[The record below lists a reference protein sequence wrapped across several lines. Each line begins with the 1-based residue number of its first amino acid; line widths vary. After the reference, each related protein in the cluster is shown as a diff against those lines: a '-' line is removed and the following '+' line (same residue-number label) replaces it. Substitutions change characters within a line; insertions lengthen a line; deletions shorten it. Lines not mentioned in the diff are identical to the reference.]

1 VAHKPSCAARIRAA
15 AGAADRSADT
25 VVAAIAAC
33 CGVSRLRAH
42 RLGRGWTLRQAVDE
56 LVEMCGAQGLPH
68 PSVDLDQLRAWE
80 TSPRRPRAQTVDLLC
95 RLYRTDAH
103 GLGLSG
109 NYRPADEEGGEH
121 LLPAVVRP
129 AAPSEQHPADGQ
141 VPGVDP
147 LDRLVDA
154 VRRTVEH
161 TMAQTTV
168 SATQLE
174 VLDDRMF
181 ELRRLYVFTPP
192 TEMLGQLLGDLD
204 EVRRLAQ
211 DRQPAHVQVRLSE
224 MTALLATLTA
234 DALMKLGRLQQAQR
248 WYGTARTAADDS
260 GNRELR
266 ARVRVQAAMLPY
278 YYGPLGRAVELADQA
293 RLLNR
298 GRPTA
303 TGAFATAALARAL
316 ARQGDAEAART
327 AIRQAQDLFE
337 RCSEG
342 TADVD
347 DAWAFPTRRLY
358 LYLSGAFTYL
368 GDTVRAR
375 QVQAQAL
382 ALYPDRTGIDPAL
395 LHLEE
400 AMCLVHDHS
409 VSEACQLAGDTYLR
423 VPQAHRTTILGSR
436 AHDVIDILPPGVR
449 SARAVR
455 ELGEILALPARTI

>member
-1 VAHKPSCAARIRAA
+1 MAA
-15 AGAADRSADT
+15 
-25 VVAAIAAC
+25 VVEC
-33 CGVSRLRAH
+33 CDVSRLRGH
-42 RLGRGWTLRQAVDE
+42 RLARGWTLQQAVDE
-56 LVEMCGAQGLPH
+56 LIELCETRSLPR

-95 RLYRTDAH
+95 RLYETDAH

-109 NYRPADEEGGEH
+109 NYRADDERPT
-121 LLPAVVRP
+121 LPAVRSVATPAEQDRTRP
-129 AAPSEQHPADGQ
+129 GLLSSDS
-141 VPGVDP
+141 
-147 LDRLVDA
+147 LDHLVDA
-154 VRRTVEH
+154 ARRAVEH

-174 VLDDRMF
+174 VLDDRMA
-181 ELRRLYVFTPP
+181 ELRRLYIFTPP
-192 TEMLGQLLGDLD
+192 TEMLGYLLFDLD
-204 EVRRLAQ
+204 EVRLLAQ
-211 DRQPAHVQVRLSE
+211 ERQPAHVQSRLSE

-260 GNRELR
+260 GNWELR

-278 YYGPLGRAVELADQA
+278 YYGPLDRAVELADQA

-316 ARQGDAEAART
+316 ARQGNTEDART

-337 RCSEG
+337 RCSQG
-342 TADVD
+342 TVDVD

-358 LYLSGAFTYL
+358 LYLSGAYTYL
-368 GDTVRAR
+368 GDTARAR

-382 ALYPDRTGIDPAL
+382 PLYPDRTGIDPAL
-395 LHLEE
+395 LRLEE
-400 AMCLVHDHS
+400 AMCMVNDHS
-409 VSEACQLAGDTYLR
+409 VAEACQLAGDTYLM
-423 VPQAHRTTILGSR
+423 VPQAHRTTILGAR
-436 AHDVIDILPPGVR
+436 AHDVIDMLPPGTR
-449 SARAVR
+449 SNRAVR
-455 ELGEILALPARTI
+455 ELGEILVLPASTM